1 MDDLTMNG
9 IIPTASKFAA
19 IATLSALLLS
29 SGIHAAPAGNDIQAS
44 SDLLKKCLDKHI
56 AKHAAK
62 KNPSKDAI
70 IQTCKKEFN
79 ALQAKLPDSLKGALQ
94 QNVNTGVEQEL
105 KKAN

>member
-1 MDDLTMNG
+1 MNG
-9 IIPTASKFAA
+9 IIPTASKIVA
-19 IATLSALLLS
+19 IATLSALFLS
-29 SGIHAAPAGNDIQAS
+29 SGIQAAPAGNDIQAS

-94 QNVNTGVEQEL
+94 QNVNAGVKQEL